1 MANKKTELGQFFTVN
16 PLWLKKHIENF
27 IYDTKCNVIY
37 DPFAGTGELLK
48 TVVSLN
54 PNNFTMIGLD
64 IDDQFGWKHNDS
76 LEKIPYI
83 ENAIIVTNPPYLAKQ
98 SASRKKID
106 LSKYFQHTIYDD
118 VYLLALE
125 NMLKA
130 QKYVIAI
137 IPESFINSGFL
148 HKNLL
153 HSITVLEEN
162 PFIDTET
169 PVCVVCFDGNPK
181 SQKEIKVYKNNT
193 LISTLDDVYN
203 SRLEPKNNIKITF
216 NDLNGWLGLRAV
228 DSSND
233 KNKISFA
240 LKDDMNY
247 DWEKNIKVS
256 SRHITLINIDIPEN
270 LKSEFIKKLNNKI
283 QEIREKSAD
292 LALTAFKGNTKNGV
306 RRRRIDFRLV
316 RAILENVYDDLMQG
330 KGSEPCSLI

>member
-1 MANKKTELGQFFTVN
+1 M
-16 PLWLKKHIENF
+16 
-27 IYDTKCNVIY
+27 
-37 DPFAGTGELLK
+37 
-48 TVVSLN
+48 
-54 PNNFTMIGLD
+54 D

-83 ENAIIVTNPPYLAKQ
+83 KDAIIVTNPPYLAKQ

-106 LSKYFQHTIYDD
+106 LSRYFQHTIYDD

-137 IPESFINSGFL
+137 IPESFINSSFL

-153 HSITVLEEN
+153 NSITVLEEN

-181 SQKEIKVYKNNT
+181 SQNQIKVYKNDS
-193 LISTLDDVYN
+193 LVSTLDDVYK
-203 SRLEPKNNIKITF
+203 SRLTPKNNIKITF
-216 NDLNGWLGLRAV
+216 NDLKGWLGLRAV

-233 KNKISFA
+233 KNKICFA

-247 DWEKNIKVS
+247 DWDKNIKVS
-256 SRHITLINIDIPEN
+256 SRHITLINIDVPDD
-270 LKSEFIKKLNNKI
+270 LKSVFVQKLNDKI

-292 LALTAFKGNTKNGV
+292 LALTAFMGNTKSGV

-316 RAILENVYDDLMQG
+316 RAILETVYDDLMQE
-330 KGSEPCSLI
+330 KRIKPCDLI

>member
-16 PLWLKKHIENF
+16 PLWLKDHIERF
-27 IYDTKCNVIY
+27 IYDSKCNIVY

-48 TVVSLN
+48 AVVSLN

-83 ENAIIVTNPPYLAKQ
+83 KDAIIVTNPPYLAKQ

-106 LSKYFQHTIYDD
+106 LSRYFQHTIYDD

-137 IPESFINSGFL
+137 IPESFINSSFL

-153 HSITVLEEN
+153 NSITVLEEN

-181 SQKEIKVYKNNT
+181 SQNQIKVYKNDS
-193 LISTLDDVYN
+193 LVSTLDDVYK
-203 SRLEPKNNIKITF
+203 SRLTPKNNIKITF
-216 NDLNGWLGLRAV
+216 NDLKGWLGLRAV

-233 KNKISFA
+233 KNKICFA

-247 DWEKNIKVS
+247 DWDKNIKVS
-256 SRHITLINIDIPEN
+256 SRHITLINIDVPDD
-270 LKSEFIKKLNNKI
+270 LKSVFVQKLNDKI

-292 LALTAFKGNTKNGV
+292 LALTAFMGNTKSGV
-306 RRRRIDFRLV
+306 RRRRIDFKLV
-316 RAILENVYDDLMQG
+316 RAILETVYDDLTQE
-330 KGSEPCSLI
+330 KRTKPCDLI

>member
-27 IYDTKCNVIY
+27 IYESKCNVIY

-48 TVVSLN
+48 TVSALN
-54 PNNFTMIGLD
+54 PINFTMTGLD
-64 IDDQFGWKHNDS
+64 IDDQFGWQHNDS

-83 ENAIIVTNPPYLAKQ
+83 KNAIIITNPPYLAKQ

-106 LSKYFQHTIYDD
+106 LSKYFQNTIYDD

-137 IPESFINSGFL
+137 IPESFINSSFL

-181 SQKEIKVYKNNT
+181 SQKEIKIYKNDT

-233 KNKISFA
+233 KNKICFA

-247 DWEKNIKVS
+247 DWENNIKVS
-256 SRHITLINIDIPEN
+256 SRHITLINMDVPEN
-270 LKSEFIKKLNNKI
+270 LKCKFIKNLNNKI

-292 LALTAFKGNTKNGV
+292 LALTAFKGNTKSGI

-316 RAILENVYDDLMQG
+316 RAILENVYDDLMQKEG
-330 KGSEPCSLI
+330 TEICDLI